1 VALAVL
7 PANSFLQQKIKGK
20 SQITLLPGR
29 EWERQLHRRKVAMCQ
44 KIEMAVLVV
53 TLMVVGITPC
63 PVVAQ
68 VPLDDQLKAQYTM
81 VKMGADTGGAAVVEQ
96 GTILV
101 IKKGGILSVPYGDT
115 SVVPTKYQDGV
126 VHSPNNVVMKG
137 LGFGMK
143 KFGKEQTT
151 RLMQVGEKVY
161 PSKIVVNLPKDQ
173 VTLSIIACDSCN
185 NVSPTTFYKADVVFQ
200 FAHGSLATTSPS
212 QVEDAIAGLLAMDDS
227 PDQGGGQQGGNGD
240 DQQGGNRQGGGGG
253 QAQQQGP
260 PPEPQQ
266 IEKGQTPDQVK
277 AAIGQ
282 PDKIVNLGAKQIY
295 VYKDIKVTFI
305 NGKVSDV
312 Q

>member
-1 VALAVL
+1 M
-7 PANSFLQQKIKGK
+7 
-20 SQITLLPGR
+20 
-29 EWERQLHRRKVAMCQ
+29 RRKVGSSALRVAL
-44 KIEMAVLVV
+44 IAI
-53 TLMVVGITPC
+53 VGLTPC
-63 PVVAQ
+63 AILAQ
-68 VPLDDQLKAQYTM
+68 GVPLEDQLKAQYTL

-115 SVVPTKYQDGV
+115 SLAATKYQDGV

-137 LGFGMK
+137 LGFGM
-143 KFGKEQTT
+143 GKLGRTQTT

-161 PSKIVVNLPKDQ
+161 PSKLVVNLPKDQ
-173 VTLSIIACDSCN
+173 VDIGIIACDSCN
-185 NVSPTTFYKADVVFQ
+185 NTSPTTFYKADVVFQ
-200 FAHGSLATTSPS
+200 FPKGALAAASPS
-212 QVEDAIAGLLAMDDS
+212 QVEDTIAALLAIDDS
-227 PDQGGGQQGGNGD
+227 VGGDQGGGQQGGG
-240 DQQGGNRQGGGGG
+240 QQGGGQQGGQGGGNDQQANNQGGGGG
-253 QAQQQGP
+253 GQGQQQAP

-277 AAIGQ
+277 AAIGT

-295 VYKDIKVTFI
+295 VYKDIKVTFL

>member
-1 VALAVL
+1 MFPL
-7 PANSFLQQKIKGK
+7 S
-20 SQITLLPGR
+20 
-29 EWERQLHRRKVAMCQ
+29 WECEQFHRRKIAMRQ
-44 KIEMAVLVV
+44 KIEMAVL
-53 TLMVVGITPC
+53 LGALIAVGIAPS
-63 PVVAQ
+63 PAVAQ
-68 VPLDDQLKAQYTM
+68 GAPAVPLEDQLKAQYTL
-81 VKMGADTGGAAVVEQ
+81 VKMGADTGGAAVVDQ

-101 IKKGGILSVPYGDT
+101 IKKGGILSVPYGDP

-151 RLMQVGEKVY
+151 RLMQAGEKVY
-161 PSKIVVNLPKDQ
+161 PSRIAVNLPKDQ
-173 VTLSIIACDSCN
+173 VTISIIACDSCN
-185 NVSPTTFYKADVVFQ
+185 NVSPTTFYKADVIFQ
-200 FAHGSLATTSPS
+200 FAKGSLATTSPS
-212 QVEDAIAGLLAMDDS
+212 QVEDAIAGLLAFDDS
-227 PDQGGGQQGGNGD
+227 PGDQGGNGNGNGN
-240 DQQGGNRQGGGGG
+240 DQQGGNQGGGGG
-253 QAQQQGP
+253 QAQQQAP

-266 IEKGQTPDQVK
+266 IEKGQSPDQVK
-277 AAIGQ
+277 AAIGV